1 MKKNLQK
8 LLSVGLAV
16 SMTVAII
23 SGCGSNAGSSGETS
37 KTEDTKDD
45 QVVVGV
51 SLLNCTHVFYNNIQ
65 KGLEAK
71 AKELGWELIIQ
82 DAAADANKQLSQV
95 QDFITQGVDAIIICP
110 TNSAGSKSMVELAD
124 DAQIPVFTMD
134 IESDGEVVSHVATDN
149 YTGGQ
154 LAAEYMINN
163 ILTDKKGDAAVI
175 TYSEIEA
182 CIQREEGFTDYI
194 EENAPD
200 IKVVDI
206 QNYSGDQQKAADVMQ
221 NMLLKHENIDVVFA
235 VGDPAAIGA
244 LSSIEAAGKDT
255 KIIGYD
261 GNPEGIEAIK
271 SGGNWVA
278 DVAQDPIAIA
288 EKTLDAVKTKLDG
301 GTPEKEIKIAP
312 YIIDKENA
320 E

>member
-1 MKKNLQK
+1 MKKFSKRFVGIMLTVIMA
-8 LLSVGLAV
+8 LSLAV
-16 SMTVAII
+16 
-23 SGCGSNAGSSGETS
+23 GCGSSQGTDS
-37 KTEDTKDD
+37 KTEGNEKTEGDKK
-45 QVVVGV
+45 VIGV

-65 KGLEAK
+65 KGLENK
-71 AKELGWELIIQ
+71 AEELGWELIIQ

-95 QDFITQGVDAIIICP
+95 QDFITQDVDAIIICP

-124 DAQIPVFTMD
+124 EADIPVFTMD

-149 YTGGQ
+149 YKGGQ
-154 LAAEYMINN
+154 IAAEYMLEK

-182 CIQREEGFTDYI
+182 CIQREKGFTDYLA
-194 EENAPD
+194 ENAPD
-200 IKVVDI
+200 VNVVDI

-244 LSSIEAAGKDT
+244 QSSIDAAGKDT
-255 KIIGYD
+255 LIIGYD

-271 SGGNWVA
+271 AGGNWVA
-278 DVAQDPIAIA
+278 DVAQDPTAIA
-288 EKTLDAVKTKLDG
+288 EKTLEAVKTKLEG
-301 GTPEKEIKIAP
+301 GTPDKEIKIEP